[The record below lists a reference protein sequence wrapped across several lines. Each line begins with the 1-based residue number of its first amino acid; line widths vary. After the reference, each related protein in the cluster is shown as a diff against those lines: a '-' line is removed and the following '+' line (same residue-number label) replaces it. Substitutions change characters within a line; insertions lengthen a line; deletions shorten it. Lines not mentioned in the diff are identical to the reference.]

1 MIFREFVNLNIVL
14 VTALISW
21 TIAQA
26 LKVLVVFF
34 QTREWNWV
42 LLFEPGGMPSS
53 HSSMISAA
61 AFSVGLTQ
69 GFQSPMFALGTV
81 LAMIV
86 IYDAT
91 GIRYQAGKHAELL
104 NKMMTDI
111 SKGKFAQ
118 QKRLQ
123 EVLGHT
129 PGEAILGTIL
139 GIAVAEILW
148 LVAG

>member
-1 MIFREFVNLNIVL
+1 MLRELLQLNVVL
-14 VTALISW
+14 ITALISW

-26 LKVLVVFF
+26 LKVLVDLF
-34 QTREWNWV
+34 QSGKWNWA
-42 LLFEPGGMPSS
+42 LLFEAGGMPSS
-53 HSSMISAA
+53 HSAMVSSAA
-61 AFSVGLTQ
+61 LSIGLFA
-69 GFQSPMFALGTV
+69 GFDQPLFALAAI

-104 NKMMTDI
+104 NRIMSDI

-129 PGEAILGTIL
+129 PGEALMGMILGL
-139 GIAVAEILW
+139 VVAEMLW
-148 LVAG
+148 LMVR